1 MLIKRIVAPLILALI
16 MLSVAIP
23 VYAADYQNILS
34 AGVYRNLLEADDM
47 LVVFHY
53 DLHYDTTPS
62 TPVNKYFHFQ
72 LLDTAGANVLAT
84 ATPYVYF
91 NQGFDEG
98 AGCFYFSPDDAPD
111 WGDPYIIKIRGNPE
125 YHSGSIPEVT
135 YTLADADYCA
145 FVTREEIRDALGE
158 YILGVAHSLQADWV
172 VEMTTN
178 SDLGEIL
185 TSPAASY
192 FQGTIEGIQYMSPQ
206 IFAVQE
212 SAPIIPTP
220 LHPGTDQ
227 ADAYAT
233 RFDDTFIGDFMASGL
248 FGIPGNVVTG
258 MGIAIF
264 GLVAFVISA
273 RMFGTTIP
281 GMIAAYAIILM
292 GFTMGFMNA
301 AIFGIITLLAAI
313 YTGYIVFFRNATG

>member
-23 VYAADYQNILS
+23 VYAADYQKILS

-53 DLHYDTTPS
+53 DLHYDTVPA

-72 LLDTAGANVLAT
+72 LLDAAGVNVLAT
-84 ATPYVYF
+84 ATPYIYY
-91 NQGFDEG
+91 NNGYDEG
-98 AGCFYFSPDDAPD
+98 SGCFYFAAADAPG
-111 WGDPYIIKIRGNPE
+111 WGDPYIIRIKGNPE
-125 YHSGSIPEVT
+125 YHVAPIPAAT
-135 YTLADADYCA
+135 HTLTDADYCA
-145 FVTREEIRDALGE
+145 FVTREEIRGALGE

-172 VEMTTN
+172 VEMTIN

-220 LHPGTDQ
+220 LHPGTAQ
-227 ADAYAT
+227 ADAYAS
-233 RFDDTFIGDFMASGL
+233 RFAGTFIGDFMASGL

-258 MGIAIF
+258 LGIAF
-264 GLVAFVISA
+264 LGLGAFVLSA
-273 RMFGTTIP
+273 RMFQTTIP
-281 GMIAAYAIILM
+281 GMVAAYVLVLM

-301 AIFGIITLLAAI
+301 AIFGICTLLAAI
-313 YTGYIVFFRNATG
+313 YAGYIVFFRHAMG

>member
-1 MLIKRIVAPLILALI
+1 MLIKRISIALILALVI
-16 MLSVAIP
+16 LSSAVP
-23 VYAADYQNILS
+23 VYAADYQDIYS
-34 AGVYRNLLEADDM
+34 AGAFRNVLETDDM

-53 DLHYDTTPS
+53 DLHYDVTPS
-62 TPVNKYFHFQ
+62 TSVNKYLHFQ
-72 LLDTAGANVLAT
+72 LLDAAGVNVLAT
-84 ATPYVYF
+84 ATPYIYY
-91 NQGFDEG
+91 NNGYDEG
-98 AGCFYFSPDDAPD
+98 SGCFYFAAADAPG
-111 WGDPYIIKIRGNPE
+111 WGDPYIIRIKGNPE
-125 YHSGSIPEVT
+125 YHVAPIPAAT
-135 YTLADADYCA
+135 HTLTDADYCA

-233 RFDDTFIGDFMASGL
+233 RFDGTFIGDFMASGL

-313 YTGYIVFFRNATG
+313 YTGYIVFFRHAMG